1 MPQPLSYRPAS
12 RAQRYTQ
19 QAFSALER
27 FIHIEAVSGA
37 ALLLATLIALVW
49 ANSPAAHGY
58 EALWHLPITLGIG
71 NWQFSQSLHFY
82 VNDALMTVFFLVV
95 GMEIRREIHDGALAN
110 LRQAALPVIAACG
123 GVLVP
128 ALVYLAFNQQA
139 PLSHGWAI
147 PTATDIAFAVGVLAL
162 LGRGIPRGIRIFLL
176 TLAIIDD
183 VIAVLIIALV
193 YSGGLDYS
201 GLLVAGLGM
210 LMVLALQWIGIGTAY
225 AYVIPG
231 AVIWFG
237 LLQTGAHP
245 SLAGVVL
252 GLMTP
257 VVPLCRHTK
266 PLEALASNLD
276 EVRQLAGQGSTD
288 ELARPLGELRKTQ
301 RELLPPVIRV
311 QKALHPWVAFGIMPL
326 FALANAGVA
335 LGNVDL
341 AFADAEKVML
351 GVFCALVVGKP
362 LGIFLA
368 TWITVRLGL
377 CRLAPD
383 MNWSSVLLIGLL
395 GGIGFT
401 MSIFV
406 ANLAFTSE
414 HLLSAAK
421 LGILL
426 GSATAAGVGFLW
438 GALQF
443 KRARSRA

>member
-37 ALLLATLIALVW
+37 ALLVATLIALIW
-49 ANSPAAHGY
+49 ANSAQAQSY
-58 EALWHLPITLGIG
+58 EALWHLPITLGLG
-71 NWQFSQSLHFY
+71 DWQFTRSLHFY

-110 LRQAALPVIAACG
+110 LRQAALPVIAAFG

-128 ALVYLAFNQQA
+128 ALLYLAFNRQA

-147 PTATDIAFAVGVLAL
+147 PTATDIAFAIGVLAL
-162 LGRGIPRGIRIFLL
+162 LGRGIPSSLRIFLL

-183 VIAVLIIALV
+183 VIAVLIIAVV

-237 LLQTGAHP
+237 LLKTGAHP

-257 VVPLCRHTK
+257 VVRLYRHAH
-266 PLEALASNLD
+266 PLEALASSLD
-276 EVRQLAGQGSTD
+276 EVRRLAGQGQAD
-288 ELARPLGELRKTQ
+288 ELAQPLSELRKTQ

-335 LGNVDL
+335 LGTVDL
-341 AFADAEKVML
+341 GLADSQKVMF
-351 GVFCALVVGKP
+351 GVFCALVLGKP

-383 MNWSSVLLIGLL
+383 MNWNGVLLIGLL

-414 HLLSAAK
+414 NLLSAAK

-426 GSATAAGVGFLW
+426 GSATAACVGFLW
-438 GALQF
+438 GVLLF